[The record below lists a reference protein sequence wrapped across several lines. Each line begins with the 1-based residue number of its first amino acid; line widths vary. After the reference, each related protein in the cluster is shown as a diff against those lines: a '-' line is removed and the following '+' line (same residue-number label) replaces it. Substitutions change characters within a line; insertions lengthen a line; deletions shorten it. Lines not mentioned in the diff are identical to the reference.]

1 MTEPV
6 FSYPANDEDTY
17 LSWFRDDFSSV
28 FVATN
33 PFLKIPDFPLNS
45 QGEWIPDVV
54 NTVAK
59 QRGADAGVS
68 WQVISELCGFPSIA
82 HVNRA
87 LRLTGSGRILDKL
100 ACSSD
105 TEKMLKICKEQNF
118 FVPDE
123 GCFSPLVQLTLARFL
138 KQLGHDEVIVADHFG
153 TSPRPMKSEEF
164 LLPDGFAPPEIHTPD
179 RSVYLSVY
187 TDYHYFLVCQ
197 TQSSISAANP
207 MDYFEG
213 FFADENTND
222 LWCVGDLGDGLKGS

>member
-1 MTEPV
+1 M
-6 FSYPANDEDTY
+6 
-17 LSWFRDDFSSV
+17 

-45 QGEWIPDVV
+45 HWEGIPDEV

-59 QRGADAGVS
+59 QRGAATGVS
-68 WQVISELCGFPSIA
+68 WREISELCGFSSIA

-87 LRLTGSGRILDKL
+87 LRLTGSKRIVDDL
-100 ACSSD
+100 ACTSD
-105 TEKMLKICKEQNF
+105 TEKMLSVCKDRHF

-123 GCFSPLVQLTLARFL
+123 GCYSPLVQIALARFL
-138 KQLGHDEVIVADHFG
+138 KKLGHDEVIVANHFG
-153 TSPRPMKSEEF
+153 TSPRQMKSKDF
-164 LLPDGFAPPEIHTPD
+164 LLPDCFALPEIHTQD
-179 RSVYLSVY
+179 RSAYLSIY

-197 TQSSISAANP
+197 SERSISVANP

-222 LWCVGDLGDGLKGS
+222 LWGVGDLGETPNDG